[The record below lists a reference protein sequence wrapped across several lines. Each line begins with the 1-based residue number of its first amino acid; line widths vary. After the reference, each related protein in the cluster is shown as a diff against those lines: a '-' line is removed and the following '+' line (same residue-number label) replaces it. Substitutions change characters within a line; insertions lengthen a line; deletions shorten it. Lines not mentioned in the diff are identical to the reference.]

1 MVNVTEHNTVGVL
14 NSLIII
20 NNDRIDGYKIASNE
34 TTETDLKALFSNF
47 IETSEQCRNELV
59 VEVSKLGGTP
69 NDYTILIGGG
79 VLDLM
84 DVKVAL
90 TANNRKAIFDSCKYS
105 ERVALE
111 KYKNVLIQ
119 EVNDI
124 NLKEQNMLNNHY
136 ELLKSDY
143 DKIRELRKAIN
154 IKKRIQ

>member
-20 NNDRIDGYKIASNE
+20 NNDRIEGYKIASNE

-69 NDYTILIGGG
+69 NEYTILIGGFF
-79 VLDLM
+79 LDLM

-90 TANNRKAIFDSCKYS
+90 TANNRKVILDSCKYS

-143 DKIRELRKAIN
+143 DKIKELRKAIN

>member
-14 NSLIII
+14 NSSIII
-20 NNDRIDGYKIASNE
+20 NNDRIEGYKIASNE

-79 VLDLM
+79 FLDLM

-90 TANNRKAIFDSCKYS
+90 TANNRKVILDSCKYS

>member
-20 NNDRIDGYKIASNE
+20 NNDRIEGYKIASNE

-69 NDYTILIGGG
+69 NEYTILIGGFF
-79 VLDLM
+79 LDLM

-90 TANNRKAIFDSCKYS
+90 TANNRKVIFDSCKYS

>member
-20 NNDRIDGYKIASNE
+20 NNDRIEGYKIASNE

-69 NDYTILIGGG
+69 NEYTILIGGFF
-79 VLDLM
+79 LDLM

-90 TANNRKAIFDSCKYS
+90 TANNRKAILDSCKYS

>member
-20 NNDRIDGYKIASNE
+20 NNDRIEGYKIASNE

-69 NDYTILIGGG
+69 NEYTILIGGFF
-79 VLDLM
+79 LDLM

-90 TANNRKAIFDSCKYS
+90 TANNRKAILDSCKYS

-143 DKIRELRKAIN
+143 DKIKELRKAIN

>member
-20 NNDRIDGYKIASNE
+20 NNDRIEGYKIASNE

-69 NDYTILIGGG
+69 NEYTILIGGFF
-79 VLDLM
+79 LDLM

-90 TANNRKAIFDSCKYS
+90 TANNRKVILDSCKYS